1 MNLRLRL
8 LFVVALG
15 VLVVGLTACG
25 GAAEGALPPA
35 EPTTA
40 AVAGPGEAGPPDVD
54 NDAPAGICED
64 TANILSRVDR
74 DANSLFRAVALDNRV
89 GNNDGDGIL
98 GVRFAIIGDNLA
110 FTKVEEDAP
119 YCIFGGNEA
128 DCGTWPRD
136 EQGRYTWGAGGPV
149 VTPGHF
155 DVFVEVFATQPDSA
169 TGSDSCDWSV
179 GIEVIGE

>member
-1 MNLRLRL
+1 MAFQLRCWL
-8 LFVVALG
+8 
-15 VLVVGLTACG
+15 VLIVLAVGLVACG
-25 GAAEGALPPA
+25 GAAEGALPPPA
-35 EPTTA
+35 STNAP
-40 AVAGPGEAGPPDVD
+40 VAGRGDDAPPDVD
-54 NDAPAGICED
+54 NDAPAGECED

-74 DANSLFRAVALDNRV
+74 APAALLRAVALDNRV
-89 GNNDGDGIL
+89 GNDDGDGIL

-169 TGSDSCDWSV
+169 TGSDSCDWSF
-179 GIEVIGE
+179 GIEVVGR